1 MRMGVYIGFEK
12 VAKTTIKKVA
22 MALAGPY
29 VHTEIILS
37 TSQAVYNYSA
47 YLGKKFSSSFLDT
60 GKINDD
66 TYDFIYI
73 PATADE
79 EACIRLTLDACVQS
93 KVPYNASDMLMSQVP
108 FRNPVNHGL
117 FDCGS
122 LYCAQ
127 AAVVILR
134 ACLVAPSE
142 LSNAMNEIN
151 SRTVT
156 PSSLFDVLI
165 KHGCLVS
172 CRTVLRGE
180 TGTSHRVVALGSDL

>member
-1 MRMGVYIGFEK
+1 MGVYIGFEK
-12 VAKTTIKKVA
+12 VAKTALKKVA

-37 TSQAVYNYSA
+37 TSQSVKNYSA
-47 YLGKKFSSSFLDT
+47 YLGKKFSCSFLDSS
-60 GKINDD
+60 KINDD

-73 PATADE
+73 PATSDE
-79 EACIRLTLDACVQS
+79 ETCIRLTLDACVQS
-93 KVPYNASDMLMSQVP
+93 KVPYNTSDMLMTQVP
-108 FRNPVNHGL
+108 FRNPVNYGL

-127 AAVVILR
+127 AVVVILR

-142 LSNAMNEIN
+142 MSNAMNELN
-151 SRTVT
+151 SRTIT
-156 PSSLFDVLI
+156 PSALFDVLI

-172 CRTVLRGE
+172 SRTVLRGE
-180 TGTSHRVVALGSDL
+180 TGTSHHVAALGSDF